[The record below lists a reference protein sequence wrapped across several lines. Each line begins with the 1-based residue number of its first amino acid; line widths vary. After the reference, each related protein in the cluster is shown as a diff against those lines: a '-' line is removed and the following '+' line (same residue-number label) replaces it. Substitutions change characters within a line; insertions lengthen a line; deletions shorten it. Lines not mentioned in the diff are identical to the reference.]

1 MGVRI
6 EGSDAFREAVDRVAL
21 EGDERNVSVS
31 DLFTDRFM
39 QTHTD
44 FDDIESFS
52 RESPLI
58 VEENTGLK
66 QTQNTAFDRYVVGH
80 TGFDSWESMLSAGVR
95 QWVLRQDRD

>member
-1 MGVRI
+1 MSVRI
-6 EGSDAFREAVDRVAL
+6 EGSDAFREAADRVAL

-44 FDDIESFS
+44 FDDIESFF
-52 RESPLI
+52 RESPLTA
-58 VEENTGLK
+58 EENTGLE
-66 QTQNTAFDRYVVGH
+66 QTQNAAFDRYVVSH

-95 QWVLRQDRD
+95 EWILRQDRD